1 MGSPEKIAAS
11 NAPEVTPSLNE
22 KIAVVTENDAPH
34 FGKGGLHIDDEA
46 GELAAQALASGPA
59 EAEISKKVLRKIDLY
74 ILPFLCITY
83 GLQFLDKT
91 TLGYSSVFGI
101 ITDNHLVGQ
110 DYSWTSSIFYF
121 GYMFAEYPG
130 VALLQRFP
138 IAKFL
143 GINII
148 IWASILMLTA
158 TCSSFASLATV
169 RFLLGVFEAT
179 ISPGFVAITGIWWTR
194 QEQASRSAIWI
205 SFLGFFG
212 TIGGLITFGIGH
224 IEGSLA
230 TWKLIFL
237 ILGAFTVIWGVLF
250 IVVVP
255 DNPASARWL
264 SEDEKVVAIQRV
276 VENKT
281 GTKTKTFVKEQVLEA
296 LLDPKILLL
305 ALISFVNAVA
315 SGGLSF
321 GSIIIKGF
329 GFTSLQ
335 TTLMNMPLS
344 FLQAVFT
351 LLGGYVQTKV
361 PNARLI
367 VGSVAM
373 IPPIIGTI
381 LINQLDTSNKWG
393 RLVGVWLLAGYP
405 TGFMVLLGLLATNV
419 SGSTKKSMASA
430 MVFVMYCVGQIV
442 GPQCFKAAQAPSYHG
457 GIVAML
463 VGFILNIVFNLT
475 LRFLYQL
482 ENKKR
487 DCALEGKS
495 EEEIEALREE
505 SRVQGFENV
514 TDKQNVFFRY
524 VL

>member
-1 MGSPEKIAAS
+1 MI
-11 NAPEVTPSLNE
+11 
-22 KIAVVTENDAPH
+22 
-34 FGKGGLHIDDEA
+34 
-46 GELAAQALASGPA
+46 
-59 EAEISKKVLRKIDLY
+59 
-74 ILPFLCITY
+74 
-83 GLQFLDKT
+83 
-91 TLGYSSVFGI
+91 
-101 ITDNHLVGQ
+101 
-110 DYSWTSSIFYF
+110 
-121 GYMFAEYPG
+121 
-130 VALLQRFP
+130 
-138 IAKFL
+138 
-143 GINII
+143 
-148 IWASILMLTA
+148 TA
-158 TCSSFASLATV
+158 TCSSFAGLATV
-169 RFLLGVFEAT
+169 RFMLGMFEAT

-194 QEQASRSAIWI
+194 QEQASRSAIWV

-237 ILGAFTVIWGVLF
+237 ILGAFTIVWGVLF
-250 IVVVP
+250 VIVVP
-255 DNPASARWL
+255 DNPATCKWL
-264 SEDEKVVAIQRV
+264 TQEERVVAIQRV

-281 GTKTKTFVKEQVLEA
+281 GTKSTTFVKAQVLEA
-296 LLDPKILLL
+296 LTDPKILLL
-305 ALISFVNAVA
+305 GLISFVNAVA

-344 FLQAVFT
+344 FLQAIFT
-351 LLGGYVQTKV
+351 LIGGYAQHKF

-373 IPPIIGTI
+373 IPPIIGTV
-381 LINQLDTSNKWG
+381 LINQLDAHNKWG

-419 SGSTKKSMASA
+419 AGSTKKSMASA

-442 GPQCFKAAQAPSYHG
+442 GEFSFPAHVCLANRIGPQCFKANQAPSYHG

-463 VGFILNIVFNLT
+463 IGFILNIVFNLT
-475 LRFLYQL
+475 LRVLYQL

-487 DCALEGKS
+487 DKALEGKS
-495 EEEIEALREE
+495 QEEIEALKDE
-505 SRVQGFENV
+505 SRVQGFDNV
-514 TDKQNVFFRY
+514 TDKHNVSALMFGLGLFADPIRSSSDTPSKSEG
-524 VL
+524 LSSIDG

>member
-1 MGSPEKIAAS
+1 M
-11 NAPEVTPSLNE
+11 
-22 KIAVVTENDAPH
+22 
-34 FGKGGLHIDDEA
+34 
-46 GELAAQALASGPA
+46 
-59 EAEISKKVLRKIDLY
+59 
-74 ILPFLCITY
+74 
-83 GLQFLDKT
+83 
-91 TLGYSSVFGI
+91 LG
-101 ITDNHLVGQ
+101 
-110 DYSWTSSIFYF
+110 
-121 GYMFAEYPG
+121 M
-130 VALLQRFP
+130 
-138 IAKFL
+138 
-143 GINII
+143 
-148 IWASILMLTA
+148 
-158 TCSSFASLATV
+158 
-169 RFLLGVFEAT
+169 FEAT

-224 IEGSLA
+224 ISGSLS
-230 TWKLIFL
+230 TWKLIYL
-237 ILGAFTVIWGVLF
+237 ILGAFTVVWGVLF

-255 DNPASARWL
+255 DNPATARWL
-264 SEDEKVVAIQRV
+264 TEEEKVVAVQRV

-281 GTKTKTFVKEQVLEA
+281 GTKSKTFAKEQVLEA
-296 LLDPKILLL
+296 LLDPKIQLL

-344 FLQAVFT
+344 FLQAIFT
-351 LLGGYVQTKV
+351 LLGGWAQTKL

-373 IPPIIGTI
+373 IPPIIGTV
-381 LINQLDTSNKWG
+381 LINQLETDDKWG

-419 SGSTKKSMASA
+419 AGSTKKSTASA

-442 GPQCFKAAQAPSYHG
+442 GLPSFSFLLYVPYPSTRSIALSLPHPLPPLPEPKLTLALGPQCFKSSQAPSYHG
-457 GIVAML
+457 GIIAML
-463 VGFILNIVFNLT
+463 IGFILNIVFNLT
-475 LRFLYQL
+475 LRTLYAL
-482 ENKKR
+482 ENAKR
-487 DCALEGKS
+487 DKALEGKS
-495 EEEIEALREE
+495 EAEIEALREE

-514 TDKQNVFFRY
+514 TDKRNVS
-524 VL
+524 VLSDLSILVEKGVRGGRRIGC

>member
-1 MGSPEKIAAS
+1 
-11 NAPEVTPSLNE
+11 
-22 KIAVVTENDAPH
+22 
-34 FGKGGLHIDDEA
+34 
-46 GELAAQALASGPA
+46 
-59 EAEISKKVLRKIDLY
+59 
-74 ILPFLCITY
+74 
-83 GLQFLDKT
+83 
-91 TLGYSSVFGI
+91 
-101 ITDNHLVGQ
+101 
-110 DYSWTSSIFYF
+110 
-121 GYMFAEYPG
+121 
-130 VALLQRFP
+130 
-138 IAKFL
+138 
-143 GINII
+143 
-148 IWASILMLTA
+148 MLTA
-158 TCSSFASLATV
+158 TCSSFGGLATV
-169 RFLLGVFEAT
+169 RFMLGMFEAT

-224 IEGSLA
+224 ISGSLS
-230 TWKLIFL
+230 TWKLIYL
-237 ILGAFTVIWGVLF
+237 ILGAFSVVWGVLF

-255 DNPASARWL
+255 DNPATARWL
-264 SEDEKVVAIQRV
+264 TEEEKVVAVQRV

-281 GTKTKTFVKEQVLEA
+281 GTKSKTFAKEQVLEA
-296 LLDPKILLL
+296 LLDPKIQLL

-344 FLQAVFT
+344 FLQAIFT
-351 LLGGYVQTKV
+351 LLGGWAQTKL

-373 IPPIIGTI
+373 IPPIIGTV
-381 LINQLDTSNKWG
+381 LINQLETDDKWG

-419 SGSTKKSMASA
+419 AGSTKKSTASA

-442 GPQCFKAAQAPSYHG
+442 GLPSFSFLLYVPYPSTRSIALSLPHPLPPLPEPKLTLALGPQCFKSSQAPSYHG
-457 GIVAML
+457 GIIAML
-463 VGFILNIVFNLT
+463 IGFILNIVFNLT
-475 LRFLYQL
+475 LRTLYAL
-482 ENKKR
+482 ENAKR
-487 DCALEGKS
+487 DKALEGKS
-495 EEEIEALREE
+495 EAEIEALREE

-514 TDKQNVFFRY
+514 TDKRNVS
-524 VL
+524 VLSDLSILVEKGVRGGRRIGC

>member
-1 MGSPEKIAAS
+1 M
-11 NAPEVTPSLNE
+11 
-22 KIAVVTENDAPH
+22 
-34 FGKGGLHIDDEA
+34 
-46 GELAAQALASGPA
+46 
-59 EAEISKKVLRKIDLY
+59 
-74 ILPFLCITY
+74 
-83 GLQFLDKT
+83 
-91 TLGYSSVFGI
+91 LG
-101 ITDNHLVGQ
+101 
-110 DYSWTSSIFYF
+110 
-121 GYMFAEYPG
+121 M
-130 VALLQRFP
+130 
-138 IAKFL
+138 
-143 GINII
+143 
-148 IWASILMLTA
+148 
-158 TCSSFASLATV
+158 
-169 RFLLGVFEAT
+169 FEAT

-224 IEGSLA
+224 ISGSLS
-230 TWKLIFL
+230 TWKLIYL
-237 ILGAFTVIWGVLF
+237 ILGAFSVVWGVLF

-255 DNPASARWL
+255 DNPATARWL
-264 SEDEKVVAIQRV
+264 TEEEKVVAVQRV

-281 GTKTKTFVKEQVLEA
+281 GTKSKTFAKEQVLEA
-296 LLDPKILLL
+296 LLDPKIQLL

-344 FLQAVFT
+344 FLQAIFT
-351 LLGGYVQTKV
+351 LLGGWAQTKL

-373 IPPIIGTI
+373 IPPIIGTV
-381 LINQLDTSNKWG
+381 LINQLETDDKWG

-419 SGSTKKSMASA
+419 AGSTKKSTASA

-442 GPQCFKAAQAPSYHG
+442 GLPSFSFLLYVPYPSTRSIALSLPHPLPPLPEPKLTLALGPQCFKSSQAPSYHG
-457 GIVAML
+457 GIIAML
-463 VGFILNIVFNLT
+463 IGFILNIVFNLT
-475 LRFLYQL
+475 LRTLYAL
-482 ENKKR
+482 ENAKR
-487 DCALEGKS
+487 DKALEGKS
-495 EEEIEALREE
+495 EAEIEALREE

-514 TDKQNVFFRY
+514 TDKRNVS
-524 VL
+524 VLSDLSILVEKGVRGGRRIGC

>member
-1 MGSPEKIAAS
+1 MGAQDEISAS
-11 NAPEVTPSLNE
+11 NEVQVTSNE
-22 KIAVVTENDAPH
+22 KIAVVTESDEVG
-34 FGKGGLHIDDEA
+34 FDKSELHIDDEA
-46 GELAAQALASGPA
+46 GEIAAQALASGPA
-59 EAEISKKVLRKIDLY
+59 DAEVSRKVLRKIDLY

-101 ITDNHLVGQ
+101 IPDNHLKGQ
-110 DYSWTSSIFYF
+110 DYAWASSIFYF
-121 GYMFAEYPG
+121 GYMMAEYPG
-130 VALLQRFP
+130 VALMQRFP

-148 IWASILMLTA
+148 IWASILMITA
-158 TCSSFASLATV
+158 TCSSFAGLATV
-169 RFLLGVFEAT
+169 RFLLGMFEAT

-194 QEQASRSAIWI
+194 QEQASRSAIWV

-237 ILGAFTVIWGVLF
+237 ILGAFTIVWGVLF
-250 IVVVP
+250 LLVVP
-255 DNPASARWL
+255 DNPATARWL
-264 SEDEKVVAIQRV
+264 TQEERVVAVQRV

-281 GTKTKTFVKEQVLEA
+281 GTKSTTFVKAQVLEA
-296 LLDPKILLL
+296 LTDPKILLL
-305 ALISFVNAVA
+305 GLISFVNAVA

-321 GSIIIKGF
+321 GSIIIRGF
-329 GFTSLQ
+329 GFTPLE

-351 LLGGYVQTKV
+351 LMGGYAQHKF

-373 IPPIIGTI
+373 IPPIIGTV
-381 LINQLDTSNKWG
+381 LINQLNTHNKWG

-419 SGSTKKSMASA
+419 AGSTKKSMASA

-442 GPQCFKAAQAPSYHG
+442 GPQCFKAKQAPAYHG

-463 VGFILNIVFNLT
+463 IGFILNIVFNLT

-482 ENKKR
+482 ENRKR
-487 DCALEGKS
+487 DRALEEKTQ
-495 EEEIEALREE
+495 EEIEALKDE
-505 SRVQGFENV
+505 SRLQGFDNV
-514 TDKQNVFFRY
+514 TDKYNVFFRY
-524 VL
+524 SI

>member
-1 MGSPEKIAAS
+1 MASLEDGKLDEKIVPVTETSPEITS
-11 NAPEVTPSLNE
+11 E
-22 KIAVVTENDAPH
+22 KADFN
-34 FGKGGLHIDDEA
+34 IDDEA
-46 GELAAQALASGPA
+46 GIHAARALQSGTVDP
-59 EAEISKKVLRKIDLY
+59 ILSKKVLRKIDLY
-74 ILPFLCITY
+74 ILPFLCVTY

-91 TLGYSSVFGI
+91 SLGYSSVFGI
-101 ITDNHLVGQ
+101 IPDNNLVGQ
-110 DYSWTSSIFYF
+110 DYSWASSIFYF
-121 GYMFAEYPG
+121 GYLIAEYPG

-158 TCSSFASLATV
+158 LCSSFAGLATV

-212 TIGGLITFGIGH
+212 TIGGLVTFGIGH
-224 IEGSLA
+224 IENSLS
-230 TWKLIFL
+230 TWKLIYL
-237 ILGAFTVIWGVLF
+237 ILGAFTIVWGILF
-250 IVVVP
+250 ILVVP
-255 DNPASARWL
+255 DNPATTKWL
-264 SEDEKVVAIQRV
+264 TEEERIVALQRV
-276 VENKT
+276 IENKT
-281 GTKTKTFVKEQVLEA
+281 GTKTRTFVLAQALEA
-296 LLDPKILLL
+296 LLDPKIILL

-329 GFTSLQ
+329 GYTSLQ
-335 TTLMNMPLS
+335 TALMNMPLS
-344 FLQAVFT
+344 FLQAMFT
-351 LLGGYVQTKV
+351 LAGGYLQHRL

-373 IPPIIGTI
+373 IPPIIGTC
-381 LINQLDTSNKWG
+381 LINQLSDKWG
-393 RLVGVWLLAGYP
+393 RLIGVWLLAGYP
-405 TGFMVLLGLLATNV
+405 TGFMVLLSLLATNV
-419 SGSTKKSMASA
+419 AGSTKKSTASA

-442 GPQCFKAAQAPSYHG
+442 GPQCFKSSEAPGYHS

-463 VGFILNIVFNLT
+463 VGFILNIVFNLA
-475 LRFLYQL
+475 LRVLYQL
-482 ENKKR
+482 ENRKR
-487 DCALEGKS
+487 DRALEGKS

-514 TDKQNVFFRY
+514 TDKENVFFRY